1 MLRSKSR
8 LLKLCKIIATRFKCS
23 KREFYILNGIIS
35 GLVNGNVKRE
45 IKYIWI
51 NACARAR
58 VCACVCVWGCMRVCV
73 RVGVGVFALKPAVK
87 GMYRNVAELVNI
99 CILFFIFI
107 WYNQQKWSLK
117 YLVIVNNPISTQI
130 FKA

>member
-23 KREFYILNGIIS
+23 KQEFYILNGIIS

-58 VCACVCVWGCMRVCV
+58 VCACVCV

>member
-58 VCACVCVWGCMRVCV
+58 VCACVCV